1 MAYGKGYRP
10 SPSHHLGLGH
20 PEHLSEATIPHN
32 AEVVMPA
39 CLDQGNTQSCTGNGG
54 AVVIQV
60 AMSHAANL
68 DTGKFVAL
76 PSRLFLYYHA
86 RFRIGEQSH
95 DEGAMVSDIFTSAA
109 KLGVPP
115 ESAWT
120 FSEAL
125 DKITAQPDPDAYH
138 QAADQKIE
146 IAGGWRITSTGS
158 NRVKDVQRAIASDDP
173 VVLGLQLDQ
182 RFEDLLAGHVWPG
195 RTGQSVGGHCIVAS
209 AYRTTSSGRIEFKIH
224 NSWGTSWCE
233 EGSCWVDSDAIAS
246 PEATDLWIA
255 DAVPVYSYLD

>member
-1 MAYGKGYRP
+1 MTYGKGYRP
-10 SPSHHLGLGH
+10 SPAHHLGLGH
-20 PEHLSEATIPHN
+20 PEHLSEVIIPRN

-54 AVVIQV
+54 AVGIQV

-68 DTGKFVAL
+68 DTGKFVPL

-95 DEGAMVSDIFTSAA
+95 DEGAMISDIFTSAA

-125 DKITAQPDPDAYH
+125 DKVTAQPSPDAYV
-138 QAADQKIE
+138 QAADQKID
-146 IAGGWRITSTGS
+146 ILGGWRITSTGS
-158 NRVKDVQRAIASDDP
+158 NKVRDVQRAIASDDP

-182 RFEDLLAGHVWPG
+182 AFEDLPAWTVWPG
-195 RTGQSVGGHCIVAS
+195 RTGAEIGGHCIVAC

-224 NSWGTSWCE
+224 NSWGPGWCE
-233 EGSCWVDSDAIAS
+233 TGSCWVDSAAIES
-246 PEATDLWIA
+246 PEANDLWIA
-255 DAVPVYSYLD
+255 DAAEIQLYS